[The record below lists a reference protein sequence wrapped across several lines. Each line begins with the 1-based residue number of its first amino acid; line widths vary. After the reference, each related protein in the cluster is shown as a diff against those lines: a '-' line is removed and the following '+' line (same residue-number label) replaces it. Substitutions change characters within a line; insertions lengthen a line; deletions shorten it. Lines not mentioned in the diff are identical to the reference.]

1 MASES
6 ASPDDYMDMNAT
18 GLPPRPWAD
27 VSAQDEGTGG
37 STNVVDSTVAPLLLV
52 QSAPQHGG
60 MQTSSIRALNDD
72 DPPIPVLQIVD
83 HEKETEGPQ
92 LHDGPPGPSCFPSE
106 FDDSLAKRVECESE
120 RNLSDHA
127 PDSASTVHSTARAS
141 MANTAAVGPSMVARV
156 EEGSVSSRGR
166 APPMSSH
173 TEATLATSAGG
184 LNPPPAGRSTFNA
197 EAYRVEEADETPGR
211 GTVYEA
217 ELIEPQVP
225 IVVPM
230 RNAVLP
236 FYQRK
241 GFVSVMIAGP

>member
-92 LHDGPPGPSCFPSE
+92 LHDGLPGPSCFPSE
-106 FDDSLAKRVECESE
+106 FDDSLAKKVESESE
-120 RNLSDHA
+120 RNLLDHA
-127 PDSASTVHSTARAS
+127 ASTVHSTMRAS
-141 MANTAAVGPSMVARV
+141 MANTAAVGLSMVEGV
-156 EEGSVSSRGR
+156 EAGCISSRGT
-166 APPMSSH
+166 APLMSSH
-173 TEATLATSAGG
+173 TDAADA
-184 LNPPPAGRSTFNA
+184 A
-197 EAYRVEEADETPGR
+197 EAGAATAPAALNIVEAYSVEETEEMPGR
-211 GTVYEA
+211 AATK
-217 ELIEPQVP
+217 Q
-225 IVVPM
+225 
-230 RNAVLP
+230 
-236 FYQRK
+236 
-241 GFVSVMIAGP
+241 S